1 MKYSEMNRHQK
12 KMYFLIDEIMG
23 DTISGFANSLEEY
36 KPDAAEYKKAEAFFN
51 KEHDELAAYFYNEVM
66 KLCKV
71 ISYANCACY
80 AGGDFIKE
88 SINER
93 LHLYGY

>member
-1 MKYSEMNRHQK
+1 MNKHQK
-12 KMYFLIDEIMG
+12 KMYFLMDEIMYG
-23 DTISGFANSLEEY
+23 TVRRFEDMLEDY
-36 KPDAAEYKKAEAFFN
+36 KPDTAEYKAADKFLSQG
-51 KEHDELAAYFYNEVM
+51 HDELAAYFYNEVM
-66 KLCKV
+66 NLCKV
-71 ISYANCACY
+71 SSYANCACY